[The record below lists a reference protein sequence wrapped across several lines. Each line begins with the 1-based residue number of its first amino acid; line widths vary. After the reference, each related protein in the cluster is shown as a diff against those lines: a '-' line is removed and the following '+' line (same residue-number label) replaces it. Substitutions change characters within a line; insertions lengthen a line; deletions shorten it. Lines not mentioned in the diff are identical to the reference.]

1 MFGFLAR
8 RLIAMQE
15 RVTGQSAAYMRDIYA
30 GSPAVFW
37 RFAFASSLYHYS
49 KALPPE
55 VYSVAGIA
63 AVRAED
69 CGPCVQISVNL
80 ALKAGISPGVIRAA
94 ATGAV
99 EELSD
104 DNRLAY
110 EFAYAVATRDL
121 DAEGLRPEVE
131 RRWGK
136 AGLAE
141 IAFAVANTRSYP
153 TLKRAMGYAQAC
165 RRVTIGG
172 ETAIARP
179 REAA

>member
-1 MFGFLAR
+1 MLGFIAR
-8 RLIAMQE
+8 RLISMQE
-15 RVTGQSAAYMRDIYA
+15 RLTGQSADYMRDIHA
-30 GSPAVFW
+30 GSPGVFW

-69 CGPCVQISVNL
+69 CGPCVQIAVNL
-80 ALKAGISPGVIRAA
+80 SLKAGISPAVIRAA

-99 EELSD
+99 EELND

-110 EFAYAVATRDL
+110 EFAYAVATGDIA
-121 DAEGLRPEVE
+121 AEGLRPEVE
-131 RRWGK
+131 HRWGK

-153 TLKRAMGYAQAC
+153 TLKRAMGYGQSC
-165 RRVTIGG
+165 QRVVIGN
-172 ETAIARP
+172 EAAIPRP

>member
-1 MFGFLAR
+1 MFGFIAR

-15 RVTGQSAAYMRDIYA
+15 KITGQSANYMRDIYA
-30 GSPAVFW
+30 GSPGVFW

-55 VYSVAGIA
+55 VLSVAGIA

-69 CGPCVQISVNL
+69 CGPCVQIAVNL
-80 ALKAGISPGVIRAA
+80 SLKAGISPAVIRAA
-94 ATGAV
+94 ATGAL
-99 EELSD
+99 EDLNG

-110 EFAYAVATRDL
+110 EFAHAVAVGDIA
-121 DAEGLRPEVE
+121 AEGLRPDIEQ
-131 RRWGK
+131 RWGK

-153 TLKRAMGYAQAC
+153 TLKRAMGYAQTC
-165 RRVTIGG
+165 QRVIIGD
-172 ETAIARP
+172 ETAITRP